1 MTFDS
6 HALKNAPTKY
16 FQHFSELRNSEEEA
30 ITLRENLPIRK
41 RGPEAGKYLLSCHP
55 RLMANQY
62 PPTFLVGPSTRVPL
76 DLMPAKQSLFR
87 WNPAQMT
94 SFSISLI
101 TLP

>member
-6 HALKNAPTKY
+6 DTLRNAPTKC
-16 FQHFSELRNSEEEA
+16 FHNFSELRNSEEEA
-30 ITLRENLPIRK
+30 IQLLENLPIRK
-41 RGPEAGKYLLSCHP
+41 RGSEAGKYLLSFHP

-62 PPTFLVGPSTRVPL
+62 PPLLVGPSTRVPL
-76 DLMPAKQSLFR
+76 DLMPAKQSLFLR
-87 WNPAQMT
+87 NPAHVT